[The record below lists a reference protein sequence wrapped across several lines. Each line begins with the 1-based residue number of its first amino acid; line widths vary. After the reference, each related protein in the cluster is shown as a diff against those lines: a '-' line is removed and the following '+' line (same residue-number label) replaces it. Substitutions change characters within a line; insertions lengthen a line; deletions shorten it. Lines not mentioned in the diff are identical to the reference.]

1 MLKNEGVQRATS
13 QKNRMRGQAN
23 YPHIKSR
30 VSGPNANMP
39 NPRNVISNNYVASIL
54 NPDEDDGS
62 DGANDDEEIN

>member
-1 MLKNEGVQRATS
+1 
-13 QKNRMRGQAN
+13 
-23 YPHIKSR
+23 
-30 VSGPNANMP
+30 MP